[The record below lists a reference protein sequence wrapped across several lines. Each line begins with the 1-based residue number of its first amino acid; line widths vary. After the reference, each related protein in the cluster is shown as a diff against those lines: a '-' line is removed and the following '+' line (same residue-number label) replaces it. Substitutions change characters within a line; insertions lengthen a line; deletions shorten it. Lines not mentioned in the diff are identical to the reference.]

1 MERSITLNGQK
12 INYELT
18 QKDVKNLNLRIRRD
32 GTVCVSSSRRVPIKQ
47 IEAFL
52 KEHADFI
59 LNALARYE
67 EQEQINP
74 SKREF
79 NSGDVIKILGEERI
93 LNVEHGT
100 KNSVHC
106 NKLSLT
112 LTVKDCSDVEL
123 KRRVFEK
130 WEKEQAG
137 LVITEICEAMFPY
150 FKNAVPC
157 FPQIKFRR
165 MTSRWGS
172 CQPTK
177 NILTFNV
184 MLLEAPV
191 ECIEYVVAH
200 EFTHFL
206 EANHS
211 KSFYNKLEEIMPD
224 WKARKNKLNGR

>member
-12 INYELT
+12 VNYELNI
-18 QKDVKNLNLRIRRD
+18 KDVKNLNLRIRRD
-32 GTVCVSSSRRVPIKQ
+32 GTVCVSANRRVPIKQ

-59 LNALARYE
+59 LNALARYME
-67 EQEQINP
+67 EERVKT

-93 LNVEHGT
+93 LNVECGT

-130 WEKEQAG
+130 WEKEQAS
-137 LVITEICEAMFPY
+137 LLITEICEAMHPY
-150 FKNAVPC
+150 FKKAVPS

-177 NILTFNV
+177 NILTFNI

>member
-32 GTVCVSSSRRVPIKQ
+32 GTVCVSANRRVPIKQ

-52 KEHADFI
+52 KEHADFV
-59 LNALARYE
+59 LNALARYME
-67 EQEQINP
+67 EERVKT

-130 WEKEQAG
+130 WEKEQAS
-137 LVITEICEAMFPY
+137 LLITEICEAMHPY

-224 WKARKNKLNGR
+224 WKARKNKLNER

>member
-32 GTVCVSSSRRVPIKQ
+32 GTVCVSASRRVSMKQ

-67 EQEQINP
+67 EEEKVKP

-79 NSGDVIKILGEERI
+79 ISGDVIKILGEERVV
-93 LNVEHGT
+93 NVVQGT

-112 LTVKDCSDVEL
+112 LNVKDCNNLEL
-123 KRRVFEK
+123 KQRVFEK
-130 WEKEQAG
+130 WEKEQASS
-137 LVITEICEAMFPY
+137 LITEICEAMFPY
-150 FKNAVPC
+150 FKKAVPS

-184 MLLEAPV
+184 MLLEVPV

-211 KSFYNKLEEIMPD
+211 KSFYNKLEDIMPD